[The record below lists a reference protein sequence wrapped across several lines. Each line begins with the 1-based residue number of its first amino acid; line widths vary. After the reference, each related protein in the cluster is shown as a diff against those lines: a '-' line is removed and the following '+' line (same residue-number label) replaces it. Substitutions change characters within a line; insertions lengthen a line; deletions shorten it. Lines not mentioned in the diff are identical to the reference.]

1 MGCYIWYSED
11 GTGRG
16 RSTPTPLLAVP
27 NITAYPSTASL
38 LIKLMPVGLASS
50 ADAASE
56 TGPNM
61 KFAHVC
67 KPAYVRIREKTV
79 GGVAI

>member
-1 MGCYIWYSED
+1 
-11 GTGRG
+11 
-16 RSTPTPLLAVP
+16 
-27 NITAYPSTASL
+27 
-38 LIKLMPVGLASS
+38 MPVGLDSS

-79 GGVAI
+79 GGVAIWKKKFDGIDTQDRLYLWIGDATKPRKQPTYYYGI